1 MSTETAAWTGRD
13 LISIRDLARGDIET
27 VLTEAERI
35 HTNPDLLRSSIIATL
50 FFEPSTRTQLSFS
63 TAALRLGA
71 RLIGFSSGEAT
82 SKSKGETLADTI
94 RMAEG
99 YADLIV
105 IRHPLEGS
113 ARLAADTAEVPVIN
127 AGDGANQHP
136 TQTLLDLFTIRNS
149 LSAIDG
155 LKIGLV
161 GDLRYGRTV
170 HSLAEALTCFDDVSL
185 RLMSP
190 PTLRLPD
197 AVRRELD
204 GELAFEEIDDL
215 DLEDLDV
222 VYVTRIQKE
231 RFPDVEEY
239 DKVQGTY
246 VMTPEIVETM
256 REDAIIL
263 HPLPRVDEIEPAV
276 DALPQAR
283 YFEQARGGVPVRMA
297 LLKLLLVGRDGGG
310 VG

>member
-1 MSTETAAWTGRD
+1 MSTDTASWTGRD
-13 LISIRDLARGDIET
+13 LISIRDLQRSDIET
-27 VLTEAERI
+27 VLTEAQRI
-35 HTNPDLLRSSIIATL
+35 QTDPDLLRTRIIASL

-71 RLIGFSSGEAT
+71 RLIGFASGQGT
-82 SKSKGETLADTI
+82 SKSKGETLADTV

-113 ARLAADTAEVPVIN
+113 ARLAADTADVPVVN

-136 TQTLLDLFTIRNS
+136 TQTLLDLLTIQTS
-149 LSAIDG
+149 LGAIDR

-170 HSLAEALTCFDDVSL
+170 HSLAQALTRFDDVSL

-204 GELAFEEIDDL
+204 GELAFEEVEEL
-215 DLEDLDV
+215 ALKDLDV

-239 DKVQGTY
+239 DKVQGSY
-246 VMTPEIVETM
+246 VITPQLVETM

-263 HPLPRVDEIEPAV
+263 HPLPRVDEIERAV
-276 DALPQAR
+276 DAMPQAT
-283 YFEQARGGVPVRMA
+283 YFEQARNGVPVRMA
-297 LLKLLLVGRDGGG
+297 LLKLLLAEDN
-310 VG
+310 

>member
-1 MSTETAAWTGRD
+1 MDTALWTGRD
-13 LISIRDLARGDIET
+13 LISIRDLSRSDIET
-27 VLTEAERI
+27 VLAEAHEI
-35 HTNPDLLRSSIIATL
+35 DTDPDLLRSSIVASL

-82 SKSKGETLADTI
+82 SKSKGETLADTV

-113 ARLAADTAEVPVIN
+113 ARLAADTADVPVIN

-136 TQTLLDLFTIRNS
+136 TQTLLDLFMMQKS
-149 LSAIDG
+149 LSTIDG
-155 LKIGLV
+155 LKVGLV

-170 HSLAEALTCFDDVSL
+170 HSLAQALTRFEGVSL

-204 GELAFEEIDDL
+204 GELTFEEIDDL
-215 DLEDLDV
+215 DLVDLDV

-246 VMTPEIVETM
+246 VITPEIVRTM
-256 REDAIIL
+256 RDDAIIL

-276 DALPQAR
+276 DRLPQAR

-297 LLKLLLVGRDGGG
+297 LLKLLLVGEG
-310 VG
+310 

>member
-1 MSTETAAWTGRD
+1 MSTDRAAWTGQD
-13 LISIRDLARGDIET
+13 LISIRDLSREDIET
-27 VLTEAERI
+27 VLDEARRI
-35 HTNPDLLRSSIIATL
+35 ATDPDLLRSVIIASL

-71 RLIGFSSGEAT
+71 RLIGFASGEAT
-82 SKSKGETLADTI
+82 SKSKGETLADTV
-94 RMAEG
+94 RMAEA
-99 YADLIV
+99 YADLII

-113 ARLAADTAEVPVIN
+113 ARLAADTTDIPVVN

-136 TQTLLDLFTIRNS
+136 TQTLLDLFMIQQS
-149 LSAIDG
+149 LGRIDG
-155 LKIGLV
+155 LKIGMV

-170 HSLAEALTCFDDVSL
+170 HSLAQALTRFDDVSL

-190 PTLRLPD
+190 PTLQIPD

-215 DLEDLDV
+215 AVEDLDV
-222 VYVTRIQKE
+222 VYVTRIQRE

-246 VMTPEIVETM
+246 VMTPETADAM

-276 DALPQAR
+276 DDKPQAK

-297 LLKLLLVGRDGGG
+297 LLKLLLRGPNGGQS
-310 VG
+310 

>member
-1 MSTETAAWTGRD
+1 MSTDRAAWTGQD
-13 LISIRDLARGDIET
+13 LISIRDLARTDIET
-27 VLTEAERI
+27 VLDEARRI
-35 HTNPDLLRSSIIATL
+35 ATDPDQLRSVIIASL

-71 RLIGFSSGEAT
+71 RLIGFASGEAT
-82 SKSKGETLADTI
+82 SKSKGETLADTV

-99 YADLIV
+99 YADLII

-113 ARLAADTAEVPVIN
+113 ARLAADTTDIPVVN

-136 TQTLLDLFTIRNS
+136 TQTLLDLFMIQQS
-149 LSAIDG
+149 LGRIDG
-155 LKIGLV
+155 LKIGMV

-170 HSLAEALTCFDDVSL
+170 HSLAQALTRFDDVSL

-190 PTLRLPD
+190 PTLQIPD

-215 DLEDLDV
+215 AIEDLDV
-222 VYVTRIQKE
+222 VYVTRIQRE

-246 VMTPEIVETM
+246 VMTPETADAM

-276 DALPQAR
+276 DDKPQAK

-297 LLKLLLVGRDGGG
+297 LLKLLLRGPNGGQS
-310 VG
+310 

>member
-1 MSTETAAWTGRD
+1 MDTASWTDRD
-13 LISIRDLARGDIET
+13 LISIRDLSRSDIET
-27 VLTEAERI
+27 VLAESHEI
-35 HTNPDLLRSSIIATL
+35 HTNPDLLRSSIVASL

-82 SKSKGETLADTI
+82 SKSKGETLADTV

-113 ARLAADTAEVPVIN
+113 ARLAADTAVVPVIN

-136 TQTLLDLFTIRNS
+136 TQTLLDLFMIQKA
-149 LSAIDG
+149 LGQIDG
-155 LKIGLV
+155 VKVGLV

-170 HSLAEALTCFDDVSL
+170 HSLAEALTRFDNVSL

-215 DLEDLDV
+215 DLDDLDV

-246 VMTPEIVETM
+246 VITPEIVRTM
-256 REDAIIL
+256 RNEAIIL

-276 DALPQAR
+276 DGLPQAR

-297 LLKLLLVGRDGGG
+297 LLKLLLAGDGS
-310 VG
+310 

>member
-1 MSTETAAWTGRD
+1 MATDIPSWTDRD
-13 LISIRDLARGDIET
+13 LISIRDLSRSDIET
-27 VLTEAERI
+27 VLDEAGRI
-35 HTNPDLLRSSIIATL
+35 RTDPDMLRSCIVASL

-71 RLIGFSSGEAT
+71 RLIGFASGEAT
-82 SKSKGETLADTI
+82 SKSKGETLADTV

-105 IRHPLEGS
+105 VRHPLEGS
-113 ARLAADTAEVPVIN
+113 ARLAADTAGIPVVN

-136 TQTLLDLFTIRNS
+136 TQTLLDLFMIRTS
-149 LSAIDG
+149 LGRIDG
-155 LKIGLV
+155 LKVGMV

-170 HSLAEALTCFDDVSL
+170 HSLAEALTRFDDVAL

-190 PTLRLPD
+190 PTLQLPNG
-197 AVRRELD
+197 VRRELD
-204 GELAFEEIDDL
+204 GQLAFEEVDAL
-215 DLEDLDV
+215 DVDDLDV

-246 VMTPEIVETM
+246 VITPETADAM
-256 REDAIIL
+256 HEDAVIL

-276 DALPQAR
+276 DGKPQAK
-283 YFEQARGGVPVRMA
+283 YFEQAHGGVPVRMA
-297 LLKLLLVGRDGGG
+297 LLKLLLVGPNGGKG
-310 VG
+310 